1 MTSLARRGTAH
12 LRRNT
17 VACVALVTAMSG
29 TSYAAAQL
37 PHDSG

>member
-1 MTSLARRGTAH
+1 MLLLNRGVSH

-17 VACVALVTAMSG
+17 VAYLALTIALGG

-37 PHDSG
+37 PRAS